1 MNTTKE
7 LERDRTIAGIL
18 ATIFAIALIAVAPF
32 VSNRALAVETVIAWQ
47 LPATDCDGQAIP
59 SGSIT
64 QIELYISA
72 VPIPASGVDCAT
84 SPANTDEPPASFSSR
99 VESTASN
106 GQVTVDLIG
115 GVTYYVRGRIRN
127 ADGWS
132 NFSNQIERFIPR
144 APLRAPV
151 IVWGTL

>member
-1 MNTTKE
+1 MEKE
-7 LERDRTIAGIL
+7 MDRERTIAGSI
-18 ATIFAIALIAVAPF
+18 AIIFAIALIAVAPF
-32 VSNRALAVETVIAWQ
+32 VSNRAHAVETIIQWQ

-59 SGSIT
+59 AGSIT

-72 VPIPASGVDCAT
+72 VPIAASGVDCAT
-84 SPANTDEPPASFSSR
+84 GPGNTDEPPASFSSR
-99 VESTASN
+99 VEATATN

-151 IVWGTL
+151 IVWGSL